1 MRPSLLRMMRLGL
14 LHDLTQKRLKFIL
27 NIAIFLSVF
36 AIVSTLISLSIEQKI
51 NLNQK
56 KITENNLLIDIAS
69 LSIDNLPGN
78 INSLTTIINDSKKN
92 NELMFFLYF
101 TKSGIIFDERDLYY
115 YGTAR
120 LANLIE
126 DNYQKINLFS
136 DISSFESDIEINDD
150 YKNYLK
156 LKKEI
161 KNDEKKFQQM
171 YEEIKTDAE
180 KFTKDQKGTK
190 VIENKEFY
198 KNLKDYY
205 YEFLKFADKQI
216 DIQIDILNVLRSLTD
231 KKKNE
236 NIDIRKDISNL
247 SGSISK
253 YILIAFILQLIIFI
267 VVQLFEV
274 YTTKKELDEKR

>member
-1 MRPSLLRMMRLGL
+1 MRPSLLRMVRLGL
-14 LHDLTQKRLKFIL
+14 LQDLTQKRLKLIL

-36 AIVSTLISLSIEQKI
+36 AIASTLISISIEQKI

-56 KITENNLLIDIAS
+56 KIAENNLLIDIAS
-69 LSIDNLPGN
+69 LSIDNLPSN

-101 TKSGIIFDERDLYY
+101 TESGIIFDERDLYY

-126 DNYQKINLFS
+126 DNYRKINLFS